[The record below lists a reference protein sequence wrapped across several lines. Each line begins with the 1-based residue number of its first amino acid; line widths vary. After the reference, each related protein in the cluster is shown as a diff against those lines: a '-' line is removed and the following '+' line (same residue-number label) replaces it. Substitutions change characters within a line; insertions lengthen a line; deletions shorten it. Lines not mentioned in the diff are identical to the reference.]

1 MSDTW
6 EEALDSLAKSV
17 QDGDAGGWEVDLVRR
32 RVHDII
38 DRTNSNTEQIIAD
51 LKFVRE
57 QRDVLAEKVGWL
69 RGSIRRILE
78 GSYDA

>member
-1 MSDTW
+1 MNDDW
-6 EEALDSLAKSV
+6 EEALDSLAKSIK
-17 QDGDAGGWEVDLVRR
+17 DEDAGGWEVELVRR
-32 RVHDII
+32 RVYDILNE
-38 DRTNSNTEQIIAD
+38 TNTKTERIIED
-51 LKFVRE
+51 LKFTRE